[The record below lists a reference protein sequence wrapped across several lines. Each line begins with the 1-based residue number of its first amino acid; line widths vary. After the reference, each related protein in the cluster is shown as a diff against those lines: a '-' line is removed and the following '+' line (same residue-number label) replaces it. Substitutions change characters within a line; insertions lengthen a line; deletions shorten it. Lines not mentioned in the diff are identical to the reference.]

1 MGARLTERSA
11 TALLRAVM
19 HPRPL
24 WFLLLVAPLASL
36 LAGCSGEGAVYPARP
51 PATPGE
57 AIADPTPS
65 RVVLHTTITAAGLRR
80 AIEDGVPKNGDG
92 TFPLMGRLRKFV
104 WTRSPATVR
113 FTQGRIALDLHVDAT
128 ADMALSSIDIP
139 LDFHIVAEP
148 VITSEYVAKLQSL
161 EVKVES
167 TGRLVK
173 FADTVA
179 DVLDKVKKEVE
190 EKLVDFSYDLRPL
203 LGEAF
208 QRVAKPIDLPLG
220 DAKGCA
226 SLKILG
232 VEAGP
237 TVLADGLE
245 KDLAM
250 VIAPSITI
258 PCAVS
263 DAPQALPP
271 LANVAMIQPGP
282 FSVTIPIA
290 ARYDELEKAMGLAF
304 TNGKLFFSKEYPEL
318 YLATPEVYAAK
329 DVIVLKLHLG
339 GPVHK
344 PFDLDLDGDLFMT
357 GHPVVED
364 NELRVPDLEPTLE
377 TSNFL
382 LKLKAAFDGSAIRD
396 QARAALKLDIGE
408 RLTSVKEKLSTDLA
422 FGNGQGC
429 VKAAADKI
437 EVSGV
442 HVHGN
447 YLRVYVTV
455 IGRASVY
462 LPCP

>member
-1 MGARLTERSA
+1 LTDRGA

-19 HPRPL
+19 RSLPL
-24 WFLLLVAPLASL
+24 WLLLAPLF
-36 LAGCSGEGAVYPARP
+36 AGCSGEGAVYPARP

-65 RVVLHTTITAAGLRR
+65 RIVLHTTITAAGLRR

-92 TFPLMGRLRKFV
+92 TFPLMGRDRKFV
-104 WTRSPATVR
+104 WTRSPAEVR
-113 FTQGRIALDLHVDAT
+113 FNQGRIALDLHVDAN
-128 ADMALSSIDIP
+128 ADMPIGSLDIP

-167 TGRLVK
+167 SGRLVK

-179 DVLDKVKKEVE
+179 DVLGTVKKQVE
-190 EKLVDFSYDLRPL
+190 GKLTDFSYDLRPL

-237 TVLADGLE
+237 TVLADGFE

-250 VIAPSITI
+250 VVAPSVTI
-258 PCAVS
+258 PCSVS

-290 ARYDELEKAMGLAF
+290 ARYDELAKAMGLAF
-304 TNGKLFFSKEYPEL
+304 TDGKLFFTKDFPEL
-318 YLATPEVYAAK
+318 YLGSPEVYAAK

-344 PFDLDLDGDLFMT
+344 YGIDLDLDGDLFMT
-357 GHPVVED
+357 GHPIVED
-364 NELRVPDLEPTLE
+364 NELRVPDLEPTIE

-408 RLTSVKEKLSTDLA
+408 RLKSVKEKLSTDLA
-422 FGNGQGC
+422 FGDGQGC
-429 VKAAADKI
+429 VKASADKI

-447 YLRVYVTV
+447 YLRVYVGV
-455 IGRASVY
+455 VGRVNVY
-462 LPCP
+462 LPCPG